1 MTGTPQQ
8 TFDAPSI
15 GVDLG
20 GTNIRALVL
29 DESMEVM
36 GRSETLTRAEE
47 GVEAVVGRIADCV
60 GEALDLA
67 GVGLD
72 DVAGVGVGAAGL
84 TDWRSGTVLLASN
97 LGWKDVPLKEHLS
110 RELGG
115 IRVEVDKDTNA
126 AALAEARLGAGRA
139 FDHFLYV
146 TAGTGIGGGIILNGA
161 LYRGATG
168 GAGDIGHVVVD
179 PDGPLCGCGD
189 HGCVEVF
196 ASGGGIVARARD
208 ALADGLPEAASSSMA
223 AENLTAQA
231 VFDAAE
237 QGDALAARVV
247 EKAGT
252 ALGLILADYININ
265 NPEAIVLGGGL
276 LRAGALYREPV
287 ERELKRRAL
296 PALGDVVRLVVPEL
310 GEDVGMVG
318 GALLLAEA
326 QPRSNGGGA

>member
-1 MTGTPQQ
+1 MTERAQETSG
-8 TFDAPSI
+8 APLV

-20 GTNIRALVL
+20 GTNIRAVVL
-29 DESMEVM
+29 DQYLEVM
-36 GRSETLTRAEE
+36 GRSETLTRSEE
-47 GVEAVVGRIADCV
+47 GVEAVIARIADRIR
-60 GEALDLA
+60 EALDHA
-67 GVGLD
+67 GVAAED
-72 DVAGVGVGAAGL
+72 AAGVGVGAAGL
-84 TDWRSGTVLLASN
+84 TDWRSGMVLLASN

-115 IRVEVDKDTNA
+115 MRVEVDKDTNA

-146 TAGTGIGGGIILNGA
+146 TAGTGIGGGIVLNGA

-196 ASGGGIVARARD
+196 ASGGGIAARARD
-208 ALADGLPEAASSSMA
+208 ALADGSAEAVSSSLA
-223 AENLTAQA
+223 VEKLTAQA
-231 VFDAAE
+231 VFDAA
-237 QGDALAARVV
+237 QRSDALAARVV
-247 EKAGT
+247 ERAG
-252 ALGLILADYININ
+252 ASLGLVLADYVNIN
-265 NPEAIVLGGGL
+265 NPEAVVLGGGL

-296 PALGDVVRLVVPEL
+296 PALGDIVRLVPPEL
-310 GEDVGMVG
+310 GEDVGMIG
-318 GALLLAEA
+318 GALLLAE
-326 QPRSNGGGA
+326 PEPLGNGGGA

>member
-1 MTGTPQQ
+1 MTERSPT
-8 TFDAPSI
+8 TFDAPVV

-29 DESMEVM
+29 DESLEAI
-36 GRSETLTRAEE
+36 GRSETLTRADE
-47 GVEAVVGRIADCV
+47 GVDAVVGRMADCV
-60 GEALDLA
+60 REALDRA
-67 GVGLD
+67 GIVGE

-84 TDWRSGTVLLASN
+84 TDWQSGTVLLASN
-97 LGWKDVPLKEHLS
+97 LGWKDVPLKEYLS

-115 IRVEVDKDTNA
+115 IRVEVDKDTNV
-126 AALAEARLGAGRA
+126 AALAEARLGAGRT

-146 TAGTGIGGGIILNGA
+146 TAGTGIGGGIILNGT

-208 ALADGLPEAASSSMA
+208 ALADGLSEAAPSSMVA
-223 AENLTAQA
+223 KNLTAQA
-231 VFDAAE
+231 VFDAAVR
-237 QGDALAARVV
+237 GDALAARIV
-247 EKAGT
+247 EKAGSS
-252 ALGLILADYININ
+252 LGLVLADYVNIN

-276 LRAGALYREPV
+276 LRAGALYRTPV

-296 PALGDVVRLVVPEL
+296 PALGEIVQLVPPEL
-310 GEDVGMVG
+310 GEDVGMIG
-318 GALLLAEA
+318 GALLLAEPE
-326 QPRSNGGGA
+326 PRGNGGGA

>member
-1 MTGTPQQ
+1 MTERSQETSG
-8 TFDAPSI
+8 APLV

-29 DESMEVM
+29 DESMKVM
-36 GRSETLTRAEE
+36 GRSETLTLAEE
-47 GVEAVVGRIADCV
+47 GVEAVVRRMAECV
-60 GEALDLA
+60 REALDRA
-67 GVGLD
+67 GVGLE

-84 TDWRSGTVLLASN
+84 TDWRTGTVLLASN
-97 LGWKDVPLKEHLS
+97 LGWRDVPLKEHLS

-115 IRVEVDKDTNA
+115 IRVEVDKDTNV

-139 FDHFLYV
+139 FEHFLYV
-146 TAGTGIGGGIILNGA
+146 TAGTGIGGGLVLNGA

-168 GAGDIGHVVVD
+168 GAGDVGHVVVD

-196 ASGGGIVARARD
+196 ASGGGMVARARE
-208 ALADGLPEAASSSMA
+208 ALEDGGPEAASSSMS
-223 AENLTAQA
+223 AESLTAQA
-231 VFDAAE
+231 VFDAA
-237 QGDALAARVV
+237 QRGDALAARVV
-247 EKAGT
+247 EKAG
-252 ALGLILADYININ
+252 ASLGLVLADYVNLN

-287 ERELKRRAL
+287 EREMRRRAL
-296 PALGDVVRLVVPEL
+296 PALGDVVRLVAPEL
-310 GEDVGMVG
+310 GEDVGMIG

>member
-1 MTGTPQQ
+1 VIEWSQE
-8 TFDAPSI
+8 TFGAPLV

-29 DESMEVM
+29 DESMEAI
-36 GRSETLTRAEE
+36 GRSETLTRSEE
-47 GVEAVVGRIADCV
+47 GVEAVVGRMADCV
-60 GEALDLA
+60 GEALDRA
-67 GVGLD
+67 GIAAE

-97 LGWKDVPLKEHLS
+97 LGWKDVPLKEQLS

-115 IRVEVDKDTNA
+115 MRVEVDKDTNV

-146 TAGTGIGGGIILNGA
+146 TAGTGIGGGIILKGA

-168 GAGDIGHVVVD
+168 GAGDIGHVKVD
-179 PDGPLCGCGD
+179 SEGPLCGCGD

-208 ALADGLPEAASSSMA
+208 ALADGSSEATSSSMS
-223 AENLTAQA
+223 AENLTTQA

-237 QGDALAARVV
+237 RGDALAARVV

-252 ALGLILADYININ
+252 SLGLVLADYVNIN

-276 LRAGALYREPV
+276 LRAGALYRTPV

-296 PALGDVVRLVVPEL
+296 PALGDIVRLVPPEL
-310 GEDVGMVG
+310 GEDVGMIG
-318 GALLLAEA
+318 GALLLAEPE
-326 QPRSNGGGA
+326 PRGNGGGA

>member
-1 MTGTPQQ
+1 VTERAQEATG
-8 TFDAPSI
+8 APLV

-20 GTNIRALVL
+20 GTNIRAVVL
-29 DESMEVM
+29 DQSLEVT
-36 GRSETLTRAEE
+36 GRSETLTRSEE
-47 GVEAVVGRIADCV
+47 GVEAVVGRMADCV
-60 GEALDLA
+60 REALDRA
-67 GVGLD
+67 GVAAE

-84 TDWRSGTVLLASN
+84 TDWRSGMVLLASN

-115 IRVEVDKDTNA
+115 MRVEVDKDTNA

-146 TAGTGIGGGIILNGA
+146 TAGTGIGGGIFLNGA

-196 ASGGGIVARARD
+196 ASGGGIAARARD
-208 ALADGLPEAASSSMA
+208 ALANGGPEAASSSLSV
-223 AENLTAQA
+223 EDLTAQA
-231 VFDAAE
+231 VFDAA
-237 QGDALAARVV
+237 QRGDALAARVV
-247 EKAGT
+247 ERAG
-252 ALGLILADYININ
+252 ASLGLVLADYVNIN
-265 NPEAIVLGGGL
+265 NPEAVVLGGGL

-287 ERELKRRAL
+287 ERELRRRAL
-296 PALGDVVRLVVPEL
+296 PALGDIVRIVPPEL
-310 GEDVGMVG
+310 GEDVGMIG
-318 GALLLAEA
+318 GALLLAE
-326 QPRSNGGGA
+326 PEPLGNGGGA